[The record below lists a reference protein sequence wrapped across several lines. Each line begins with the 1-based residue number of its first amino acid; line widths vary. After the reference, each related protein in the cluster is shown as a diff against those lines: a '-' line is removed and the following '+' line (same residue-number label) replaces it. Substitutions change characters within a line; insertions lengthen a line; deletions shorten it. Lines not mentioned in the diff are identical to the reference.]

1 MTIIKYFI
9 RFKLYYSFDVVK
21 TSKLKK
27 NYSKILFLMHH
38 IYFSIYKFL
47 TFIMIKDKCI
57 NLHIVSDDL
66 LKVLKFLKCDCYLM
80 CRQLLDLIIVDR
92 LELIN
97 ISDYRFEYIHVLNS
111 VSYNIRI
118 FVRGHIKPFSFVFS
132 AINLFNSINWL
143 EREAWDMFGIIFIGH
158 PDLRR
163 ILTDYG
169 FIGFPF
175 RKDFP
180 LTGYTELRYD
190 DINKSVVSEPLELS
204 QEFRYFRLENAWRK
218 I

>member
-1 MTIIKYFI
+1 MAIKMTFKYIKLHYVFDIKKRSKI
-9 RFKLYYSFDVVK
+9 R
-21 TSKLKK
+21 K
-27 NYSKILFLMHH
+27 NYAKSLFLLHN
-38 IYFSIYKFL
+38 IYFSIYVFL
-47 TFIMIKDKCI
+47 SFVMIKDKCI
-57 NLHIVSDDL
+57 NLHIVSDKL
-66 LKVLKFLKCDCYLM
+66 LKVLKFLKHDCYLM
-80 CRQLLDLIIVDR
+80 CQQLLDLIIVDR

-97 ISDYRFEYIHVLNS
+97 VSDYRFEYIHVLNS

-118 FVRGHIKPFSFVFS
+118 FVRGHIKPFSFIYS
-132 AINLFNSINWL
+132 AINLYNSVNWF

-180 LTGYTELRYD
+180 LTGYVELRYD
-190 DINKSVVSEPLELS
+190 DIHKSVVSEPLELS